1 MKLIS
6 SLAAIALATSCASA
20 QFTLGA
26 VFDPADRAAFVS
38 IAFAPASDEI
48 YAYPEF
54 GTAIDVYS
62 TVGNLLRTIPR
73 PGLLSN
79 DIDLDVTTAPIS
91 VGGTTVPTGT
101 LLVLNSED
109 TGAETLFALDPAG
122 TVLAFQVLAVAGQA
136 VGGAHHHARGTF
148 FVADW
153 SADTIREYA
162 PGDGAAIAAW
172 PVQPAGS
179 PPFDIYFGDLD
190 CLRGTQTVF
199 VVSSSQPR
207 IREFSSSGAFIRD
220 IDVTPFSITGMS
232 GIAFDDRRG
241 EAWIASINGTITQ
254 LAGFPATNEG
264 CPADWNNDSSVDGD
278 DVVAFFSQW
287 DENNADFNSDGG
299 TDGDD
304 VIAFFARWD
313 NGC

>member
-6 SLAAIALATSCASA
+6 SLAAVALATSCASA
-20 QFTLGA
+20 QFTVGA
-26 VFDPADRAAFVS
+26 VFNPSDRGPFVA
-38 IAFAPASDEI
+38 IAFAPATDEI

-54 GTAIDVYS
+54 AATIDVYS
-62 TVGNLLRTIPR
+62 TVGNLLRTIPL
-73 PGLLSN
+73 PGFISN
-79 DIDLDVTTAPIS
+79 DIDLDITTAPLS
-91 VGGTTVPTGT
+91 VGGVTVPTGT

-109 TGAETLFALDPAG
+109 SNAETLFALSPSG
-122 TVLAFQVLAVAGQA
+122 SLLASQILAVPGQA
-136 VGGAHHHARGTF
+136 VGVSHHHARGTV

-153 SADTIREYA
+153 ATDIIREFA
-162 PGDGAAIAAW
+162 PGTGAATAAW
-172 PVQPAGS
+172 SVVPSGAN
-179 PPFDIYFGDLD
+179 PFDIYYGDLD
-190 CLRGTQTVF
+190 CLRGTQTIF
-199 VVSSSQPR
+199 VVSSSQQF
-207 IREFSSSGAFIRD
+207 IRELTATGVFIRD
-220 IDVTPFSITGMS
+220 IDVSPFAVTAMS

-241 EAWIASINGTITQ
+241 EAWICRLDGSITQ

-287 DENNADFNSDGG
+287 DQNNADFNSDGG